1 MREVY
6 YMKFNK
12 KAAMELGISTVVM
25 LVIAIVIIGAGI
37 AFIRGFFGT
46 GTDTLVGAFEVADF
60 GLEPTAARPLVLTD
74 GQMTI
79 KRGREATVR
88 VGFYNRGNDEKTVN
102 IAFGRCV
109 SSAPAPTDCDADDL
123 KPSIVALEQK
133 LAPGDSAGFATQV
146 SAECVDENG
155 ETKFYA
161 LAPGTYTCNLLA
173 VDQDKIDDGEII
185 ADAEIE
191 RTQIIFTVT
200 S

>member
-1 MREVY
+1 
-6 YMKFNK
+6 MKFNK

-60 GLEPTAARPLVLTD
+60 GLEPTAARPIVLTD
-74 GQMTI
+74 GQVSI

-88 VGFYNRGNDEKTVN
+88 IGVYNKENSEYEVDIEFEK
-102 IAFGRCV
+102 CV
-109 SSAPAPTDCDADDL
+109 TSAQNLQCDADVL
-123 KPSIVALEQK
+123 KPQIVSLAQRLQPGEQ
-133 LAPGDSAGFATQV
+133 AGFATQV
-146 SAECVDENG
+146 TAACKDDEDN
-155 ETKFYA
+155 THA
-161 LAPGTYTCNLLA
+161 MNPGTYTCNLLA
-173 VDQDKIDDGEII
+173 TGKKLDDPT
-185 ADAEIE
+185 APPAELA